1 MSKRDQDDASRPSQ
15 DGSQDSTG
23 PNTSDKSKDD
33 LLDDLETIR
42 SLLDKEQAP
51 AADSSEDDDESGQ
64 TSVPQL
70 DDVVGGVMGIDESPL
85 TERTATLDTQGGLDD
100 DLFQALLGDAWK
112 TSAAQMLKETRADIE
127 ANRHTWAPED
137 TDSLNAALRVRID
150 DTLRVWLQDLVRQ
163 NMLDLRNTLL
173 SAIDDQ
179 LKQEIEKALA
189 QKANHSDNG
198 TNETHG
204 K

>member
-1 MSKRDQDDASRPSQ
+1 MTRRGRRNSHDDMA
-15 DGSQDSTG
+15 DSSAHD
-23 PNTSDKSKDD
+23 PAEKSKDD

-42 SLLDKEQAP
+42 SLLDKEQAQ
-51 AADSSEDDDESGQ
+51 AAEAAETDETSSQDP
-64 TSVPQL
+64 VPLL
-70 DDVVGGVMGIDESPL
+70 DDVVGGGLGVDESPL
-85 TERTATLDTQGGLDD
+85 TERTATIDTQGGLDD

-127 ANRHTWAPED
+127 ANRDIWAPEN
-137 TDSLNAALRVRID
+137 TDSLNEALRVRID

-173 SAIDDQ
+173 GAIDDQ
-179 LKQEIEKALA
+179 LKQEIKKFLA

-198 TNETHG
+198 TNDKHG

>member
-1 MSKRDQDDASRPSQ
+1 MSKRSRDDPDGGATGDSDQNPAE
-15 DGSQDSTG
+15 
-23 PNTSDKSKDD
+23 KSKDD

-42 SLLDKEQAP
+42 SLLDKEQAQ
-51 AADSSEDDDESGQ
+51 AAQGAQTDDESTA
-64 TSVPQL
+64 TSVPLL
-70 DDVVGGVMGIDESPL
+70 DDVVGGGLGVDESPL
-85 TERTATLDTQGGLDD
+85 TERTATIDSEGGFDD

-127 ANRHTWAPED
+127 ANRDTWAPEN
-137 TDSLNAALRVRID
+137 TDSLNEALRVRID

-179 LKQEIEKALA
+179 LKQELKTILA
-189 QKANHSDNG
+189 QKANPSDNG
-198 TNETHG
+198 TNDNHG

>member
-1 MSKRDQDDASRPSQ
+1 MSKRGRDDTDNGATG
-15 DGSQDSTG
+15 GSGQN
-23 PNTSDKSKDD
+23 PAEKSKDD

-42 SLLDKEQAP
+42 SLLDKEQAQ
-51 AADSSEDDDESGQ
+51 AAQGAQTDDES
-64 TSVPQL
+64 TATPVPLL
-70 DDVVGGVMGIDESPL
+70 DDVVGGGLGVDESPL
-85 TERTATLDTQGGLDD
+85 TERTATIDSQGGIDD

-127 ANRHTWAPED
+127 ANRETWAPEN
-137 TDSLNAALRVRID
+137 TDSLNEALRVRID

-179 LKQEIEKALA
+179 LKQELKKILA
-189 QKANHSDNG
+189 QKADPSDNG
-198 TNETHG
+198 TNDNHG

>member
-1 MSKRDQDDASRPSQ
+1 MSKRGRDDTDNSATG
-15 DGSQDSTG
+15 GSGQN
-23 PNTSDKSKDD
+23 PAEKSKDD

-42 SLLDKEQAP
+42 SLLDKEQAQG
-51 AADSSEDDDESGQ
+51 AQTDDES
-64 TSVPQL
+64 TATPVPLL
-70 DDVVGGVMGIDESPL
+70 DDVVGGGLGVDESPL
-85 TERTATLDTQGGLDD
+85 TERTATIDSQGGIDD

-127 ANRHTWAPED
+127 ANRETWAPEN
-137 TDSLNAALRVRID
+137 TDSLNEALRVRID

-179 LKQEIEKALA
+179 LKQELKKILA
-189 QKANHSDNG
+189 QKADPSDNG
-198 TNETHG
+198 TNDNHG

>member
-1 MSKRDQDDASRPSQ
+1 MSKRGRDDTDNSATG
-15 DGSQDSTG
+15 GSGQN
-23 PNTSDKSKDD
+23 PAEKSKDD

-42 SLLDKEQAP
+42 SLLDKEQAQ
-51 AADSSEDDDESGQ
+51 AAQGAQTDDES
-64 TSVPQL
+64 TATPVPLL
-70 DDVVGGVMGIDESPL
+70 DDVVGGGLGVDESPL
-85 TERTATLDTQGGLDD
+85 TERTATIDSQGGIDD

-127 ANRHTWAPED
+127 ANRETWAPEN
-137 TDSLNAALRVRID
+137 TDSLNEALRVRID

-163 NMLDLRNTLL
+163 NMLDLRNPLL

-179 LKQEIEKALA
+179 LKQELKKILA
-189 QKANHSDNG
+189 QKADPSDNG
-198 TNETHG
+198 TNDNHG

>member
-1 MSKRDQDDASRPSQ
+1 MSKRGRDDTDNGATG
-15 DGSQDSTG
+15 GSGQN
-23 PNTSDKSKDD
+23 PAEKSKDD

-42 SLLDKEQAP
+42 SLLDKEQAQ
-51 AADSSEDDDESGQ
+51 AAQGAQTDDES
-64 TSVPQL
+64 TATPVPLL
-70 DDVVGGVMGIDESPL
+70 DDVVGGGLGVDESPL
-85 TERTATLDTQGGLDD
+85 TERTATIDSQGGIDD

-127 ANRHTWAPED
+127 ANRETWAPEN
-137 TDSLNAALRVRID
+137 TDSLNEALRVRID

-179 LKQEIEKALA
+179 LKQELKKILA
-189 QKANHSDNG
+189 QKADPSDNG
-198 TNETHG
+198 TTDNHG

>member
-1 MSKRDQDDASRPSQ
+1 MP
-15 DGSQDSTG
+15 
-23 PNTSDKSKDD
+23 
-33 LLDDLETIR
+33 L
-42 SLLDKEQAP
+42 
-51 AADSSEDDDESGQ
+51 
-64 TSVPQL
+64 L
-70 DDVVGGVMGIDESPL
+70 DDVVGGGLGVDESPL
-85 TERTATLDTQGGLDD
+85 TERTATIDSQGGIDD

-127 ANRHTWAPED
+127 ANRETWAPEN
-137 TDSLNAALRVRID
+137 TDSLNEALRVRID

-179 LKQEIEKALA
+179 LKQELKKILA
-189 QKANHSDNG
+189 QKADPSDNG
-198 TNETHG
+198 TNDNHG

>member
-1 MSKRDQDDASRPSQ
+1 MSKRGRDDTDNGATG
-15 DGSQDSTG
+15 GSGQN
-23 PNTSDKSKDD
+23 PAEKSKDD

-42 SLLDKEQAP
+42 SLLDKEQAQ
-51 AADSSEDDDESGQ
+51 AAQGAQTDDES
-64 TSVPQL
+64 TATPVPLL
-70 DDVVGGVMGIDESPL
+70 DDVVGGGLGVDESPL
-85 TERTATLDTQGGLDD
+85 TERTATIDSQGGIDD

-127 ANRHTWAPED
+127 ANRDTWAPEN
-137 TDSLNAALRVRID
+137 TDSLNEALRVRID

-179 LKQEIEKALA
+179 LKQELKTILA
-189 QKANHSDNG
+189 QKANPSDNG
-198 TNETHG
+198 TNDNHG